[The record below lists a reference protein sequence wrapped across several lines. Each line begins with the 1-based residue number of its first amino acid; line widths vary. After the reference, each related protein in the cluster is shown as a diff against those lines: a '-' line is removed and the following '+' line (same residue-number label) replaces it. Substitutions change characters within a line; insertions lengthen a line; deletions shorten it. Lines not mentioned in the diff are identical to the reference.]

1 MGMRPIAVGTFLGAG
16 AAFAVALTAGA
27 GIAQSAEISLWS
39 HWADHE
45 TKVAFV
51 EEAAR
56 RYEAANPGETVKI
69 TWYQKNPLYAAL
81 KASLQAG
88 QGPDIFYCE
97 PQQTEYIDNG
107 FLYPLDDAIDWSN
120 VKDWARGTFMHDGKT
135 YGFPLEA
142 STVELY
148 YDKNKMAELGVSLP
162 DDKSVDAATFSDI
175 VKKAA
180 AAGIT
185 PIVQGVGDRPYPG
198 AYLLAELLLKKL
210 GKDDYQKL
218 LTGSLS
224 FKDPR
229 VVDVFEYVAGL
240 VEAGAYPKSFSTLKL
255 GESHYY
261 FHTTPGGLMFPM
273 GSWYTSRAFNPPEK
287 GGQPKDF
294 VLGVMQFPV
303 PGDAACPEC
312 KTINVGGSFC
322 VNADSP
328 HPDKAAAM
336 VNQMATPEMG
346 TKWLTTVLVE
356 TGVKSDPSR
365 IEGEYKAYF
374 DELQAIDGANE
385 FFIGQPL
392 DHLKGQCAETF
403 KQVMNAALPAGQ
415 IDVGRATDMMDSAC
429 YSGS

>member
-1 MGMRPIAVGTFLGAG
+1 MAIRPVAVSMAV
-16 AAFAVALTAGA
+16 AAALTASA
-27 GIAQSAEISLWS
+27 GSALPAEITLWS
-39 HWADHE
+39 HWADHD

-56 RYEAANPGETVKI
+56 RYEEANAGDTVTI
-69 TWYQKNPLYAAL
+69 SWYQKNPLYAAL

-97 PQQTEYIDNG
+97 PSQTEYVDNG

-120 VKDWARGTFMHDGKT
+120 VKDWARNTFMHDGKT

-148 YDKNKMAELGVSLP
+148 YNKDRMAELGVELP
-162 DDKSVDAATFSDI
+162 EDRMVDATTFLDI
-175 VKKAA
+175 VQTAA
-180 AAGIT
+180 EAGVT

-198 AYLLAELLLKKL
+198 AYLTAELLLKKL
-210 GKDDYQKL
+210 GKEDYGKL
-218 LTGSLS
+218 LTGALS

-229 VVDVFEYVAGL
+229 VVEVFEYMENL
-240 VEAGAYPKSFSTLKL
+240 VDAGAYPKSFSTLKL

-287 GGQPKDF
+287 GGQPADF
-294 VLGVMQFPV
+294 PLGIMQFPV
-303 PGDAACPEC
+303 PEDAACPEC
-312 KTINVGGSFC
+312 KTTNVGGSFC

-328 HPDKAAAM
+328 HPEKAAA
-336 VNQMATPEMG
+336 VLAKMATPEMG
-346 TKWLTTVLVE
+346 TKWLTTILVE
-356 TGVKSDPSR
+356 TGVKSDPSQ
-365 IEGEYKAYF
+365 ITGEYKPYF
-374 DELQAIDGANE
+374 DELQMIGSANK

-392 DHLKGQCAETF
+392 DHMKGQCAETF
-403 KQVMNAALPAGQ
+403 KQVMNAAFPAGQ
-415 IDVGRATDMMDSAC
+415 IDSGRATDMMDAAC
-429 YSGS
+429 YTGS